1 MLPVPVL
8 GRPTLHPRLELFQG
22 FFFNARHIGPADT
35 ALTGNFPLGAGSPVI
50 QTITHGDDHPLPGRQ
65 TGLDALAHLDTGV
78 PGVQLLQHVVIHRD
92 HVHEGQRPPI
102 PRRLQGLGEG
112 HLPLELALRSKV
124 HQNLICYTIIAA
136 RNPVRVGKQTSSDE
150 KWCVFGSTS
159 SNMIVMSRYAHE
171 TVIYAPFYIH
181 SFHLVQPH
189 TLVEAEKFN
198 IRYSDPSQ
206 IDNTPDRLR
215 WHRYRCG
222 LLQRDVADFAG
233 LDRSTYSSYEETGRD
248 YYPIEKMLRIS
259 ELFSIPVTDLLDE
272 YNLFLYNGQGEQI
285 KKMREAKNMTQR
297 EFARRLGVPYGTL
310 QQWEQNRVQMFKSAW
325 RNLMARG

>member
-1 MLPVPVL
+1 
-8 GRPTLHPRLELFQG
+8 
-22 FFFNARHIGPADT
+22 
-35 ALTGNFPLGAGSPVI
+35 
-50 QTITHGDDHPLPGRQ
+50 
-65 TGLDALAHLDTGV
+65 
-78 PGVQLLQHVVIHRD
+78 
-92 HVHEGQRPPI
+92 
-102 PRRLQGLGEG
+102 
-112 HLPLELALRSKV
+112 
-124 HQNLICYTIIAA
+124 
-136 RNPVRVGKQTSSDE
+136 
-150 KWCVFGSTS
+150 
-159 SNMIVMSRYAHE
+159 MSRYAHE
-171 TVIYAPFYIH
+171 PAVYAPFYIH

-198 IRYSDPSQ
+198 IRYSDPSK

-285 KKMREAKNMTQR
+285 KKMREARNMTQR

-310 QQWEQNRVQMFKSAW
+310 QQWEQNRVQCFKSFICAPW
-325 RNLMARG
+325 DRTWILFSQ